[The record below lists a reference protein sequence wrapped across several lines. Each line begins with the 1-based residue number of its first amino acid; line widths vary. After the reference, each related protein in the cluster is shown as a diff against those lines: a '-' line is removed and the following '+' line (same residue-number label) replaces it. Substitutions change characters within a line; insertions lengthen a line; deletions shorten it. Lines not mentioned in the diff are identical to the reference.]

1 MRSGQLILQSDDHS
15 ITFGDLQRQHLDVL
29 RESTGERTQL
39 GHPGAAHS
47 SELGFKGAD
56 ALLQGLGR
64 RSPVTDCGSTELG
77 EKIGRSCITIGKR
90 CNQPTLAV
98 VVVRDGRALQRR

>member
-1 MRSGQLILQSDDHS
+1 MAWLSACAVSGRAPQRDDPGVMRSGQLILQSDDHS

-64 RSPVTDCGSTELG
+64 RSPVADFGSTELG
-77 EKIGRSCITIGKR
+77 EKIGRT
-90 CNQPTLAV
+90 V
-98 VVVRDGRALQRR
+98 